1 MEIQSRPKLI
11 QRIIL
16 LSLIVVVAE
25 LLYLAIRRDMIT
37 FNPILVR
44 ALEVVFSFVIS
55 LLVITVIL
63 RLTQNRVFNMFRK
76 EMEIEQRIIISKL
89 YSIALY
95 SIAFLVAF
103 WRAGVSLGNLTLFV
117 GLIATGF
124 AFAIRDL
131 LLSFF
136 AWFIILN
143 KKPFQMGDYIKIG
156 NEMGLVTRIG
166 TFFFT
171 LETGTPGEFIKV
183 PNSLVLTNPIQ
194 NKGEERFKE
203 VVKVKLTSM
212 PENME
217 EKISELGTFLRSR
230 VPDKELVKVRLD
242 ADEKNWY
249 LVASYFISFKQEQL
263 KTTVLIEIN
272 RIFNQHL
279 HEPIQTK
286 N

>member
-1 MEIQSRPKLI
+1 
-11 QRIIL
+11 
-16 LSLIVVVAE
+16 
-25 LLYLAIRRDMIT
+25 
-37 FNPILVR
+37 
-44 ALEVVFSFVIS
+44 
-55 LLVITVIL
+55 
-63 RLTQNRVFNMFRK
+63 MFRK
-76 EMEIEQRIIISKL
+76 EMEIEQRIIIAKL

-171 LETGTPGEFIKV
+171 LETGTPGEFVKI
-183 PNSLVLTNPIQ
+183 PNSLILTNPIQ
-194 NKGEERFKE
+194 NKGEERYKE
-203 VVKVKLTSM
+203 VIRVKLTSI
-212 PENME
+212 PDDFE
-217 EKISELGTFLRSR
+217 EKISELSSFLRAR
-230 VPDKELVKVRLD
+230 VPDKELFKVRLD

-249 LVASYFISFKQEQL
+249 LVISYFVSFKQEQL
-263 KTTVLIEIN
+263 RTTVLIEVN
-272 RIFNQHL
+272 RLFKDHL
-279 HEPIQTK
+279 FSKAIEE
-286 N
+286 

>member
-1 MEIQSRPKLI
+1 MAIQFRPKLVR
-11 QRIIL
+11 RIIL
-16 LSLIVVVAE
+16 LSLIVIAAE
-25 LLYLAIRRDMIT
+25 LIYLAIRRDMIT
-37 FNPILVR
+37 FNPILIR

-55 LLVITVIL
+55 LLVITIVL
-63 RLTQNRVFNMFRK
+63 RLTQNKVFNMFRK
-76 EMEIEQRIIISKL
+76 EMEIEQRIIIAKL

-171 LETGTPGEFIKV
+171 LETGTPGEFVKI
-183 PNSLVLTNPIQ
+183 PNSLILTNPIQ
-194 NKGEERFKE
+194 NKGEERYKE
-203 VVKVKLTSM
+203 VIRVKLTSI
-212 PENME
+212 PDDFE
-217 EKISELGTFLRSR
+217 EKISELSSFLRAR
-230 VPDKELVKVRLD
+230 VPDKELFKVRLD

-249 LVASYFISFKQEQL
+249 LVISYFVSFKQEQL
-263 KTTVLIEIN
+263 RTTVLIEVN
-272 RIFNQHL
+272 RLFKDHL
-279 HEPIQTK
+279 FSKAIEE
-286 N
+286 